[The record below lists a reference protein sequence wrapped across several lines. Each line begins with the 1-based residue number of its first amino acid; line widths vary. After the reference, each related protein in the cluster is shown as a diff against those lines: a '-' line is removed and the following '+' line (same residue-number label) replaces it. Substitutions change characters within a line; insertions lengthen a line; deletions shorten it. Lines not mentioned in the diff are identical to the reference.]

1 MKTWT
6 ATAAA
11 LALLA
16 GLAAAQDG
24 PAARKI
30 EALVRQLGAD
40 DYAAREKA
48 TEDLRKIGKPAEEA
62 LRKAAES
69 DDAEIQSRAK
79 TLLRDLEKPP
89 GPEKSRDEA
98 VPRRGPRPAPGF
110 NFQGFR
116 GGSLSVQST
125 NGDSVYQVRPS
136 DGSEPFT
143 LRRAADGSVKLEYAD
158 DQGEKKTAESESMEK
173 FLKDHKGLADKFGIS
188 ENGIDYG
195 GLRAG
200 FGQNAFRAQPGFQ
213 FRLQDL
219 LPPGGEDNGAP
230 RADRAAGASFEKP
243 SDTVRAQL
251 EIPEGQGLVVTGV
264 AAGSDAEAAGL
275 RCHDVLLEVDG
286 RKVAS
291 VQDARAGLKGAGSVT
306 VFRKGRR
313 QTLTPRPAGKKTDF

>member
-16 GLAAAQDG
+16 GLASAQDG
-24 PAARKI
+24 DAARTI

-48 TEDLRKIGKPAEEA
+48 TQELRNIGRPAEEA
-62 LRKAAES
+62 LRKAAQS
-69 DDAEIQSRAK
+69 DDAEIQSRARA
-79 TLLRDLEKPP
+79 LLRALEKPP
-89 GPEKSRDEA
+89 APEKPRDEA
-98 VPRRGPRPAPGF
+98 GPRPAPGF

-143 LRRAADGSVKLEYAD
+143 LRRSAGGSVKLEYAD
-158 DQGEKKTAESESMEK
+158 DQGWKKTAESESMEK
-173 FLKDHKGLADKFGIS
+173 FLKDHKGLAEKYGIS

-200 FGQNAFRAQPGFQ
+200 FGQNAFRVQPGFP

-219 LPPGGEDNGAP
+219 LPPGDEDNGAP

-243 SDTVRAQL
+243 SDTIRSQL
-251 EIPEGQGLVVTGV
+251 GIPEGQGLVVTGV
-264 AAGSDAEAAGL
+264 AAGSVAEAAGL
-275 RCHDVLLEVDG
+275 RRHDVLLEVDG
-286 RKVAS
+286 RSVAS
-291 VQDARAGLKGAGSVT
+291 VQDARAGLKGAGPVT
-306 VFRKGRR
+306 VLRKGQK